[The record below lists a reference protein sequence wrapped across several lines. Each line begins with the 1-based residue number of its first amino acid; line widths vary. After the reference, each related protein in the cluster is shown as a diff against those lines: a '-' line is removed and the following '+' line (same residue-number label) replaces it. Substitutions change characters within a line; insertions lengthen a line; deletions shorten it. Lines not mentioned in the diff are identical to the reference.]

1 MTLQCLET
9 KLNHNLYNINER
21 VCADKLSLNIEKS
34 NFVILI
40 PLKKVKHSINLKIND
55 KTLEK
60 WGALNIEVL

>member
-60 WGALNIEVL
+60 WEALNIEVL